1 MTVLHGDEA
10 GGDVGDHA
18 GNKERAKPRGSIP
31 CGPAQTL
38 IEERFDSSDARTPD
52 HTHLLLVDGLEVE
65 RRILDGLRGRDQGIL
80 GEKVVLAYF
89 LTVEIEVRVVI
100 LYFTSKLRLKLL
112 CIEMSNRCG
121 TADSLLQIRKILF
134 NIITE
139 RVDRTDARNNYS
151 SFCHKFKAIRGCE
164 SSFYKLFLVLFDIL
178 DSVANGSDLLSVLV
192 RNLDIE
198 SLLELHD
205 QFYGVERISTQMVG
219 EACFGYNL
227 RFLDTQFVDDD
238 LDNF

>member
-1 MTVLHGDEA
+1 
-10 GGDVGDHA
+10 
-18 GNKERAKPRGSIP
+18 
-31 CGPAQTL
+31 
-38 IEERFDSSDARTPD
+38 
-52 HTHLLLVDGLEVE
+52 
-65 RRILDGLRGRDQGIL
+65 
-80 GEKVVLAYF
+80 
-89 LTVEIEVRVVI
+89 
-100 LYFTSKLRLKLL
+100 
-112 CIEMSNRCG
+112 MSNRCG

-219 EACFGYNL
+219 EYVYKRQGLKYEPMFDSGRSNPLVVFVGAAY
-227 RFLDTQFVDDD
+227 RF
-238 LDNF
+238 